1 MSWLKKYLP
10 GFIRE
15 RLRERRRDKVV
26 DRAVDL
32 AQEGK
37 YADAAEIYNA
47 FAVESREESDLMSAL
62 YYRYSFEMWLKAKDA
77 RRAVANARSSLAML
91 CQDDGAWLKYDS
103 GSNADD
109 VIAMASQLYAAGFHR
124 EGDELSTAANVEF
137 EKYGLAVRCTAEPE
151 FRNEFPS
158 VCPQCAGQLPYS
170 PFARS
175 IPCPFCDTAV
185 YPANTG

>member
-1 MSWLKKYLP
+1 MSWLNEYLP
-10 GFIRE
+10 QFIRDL
-15 RLRERRRDKVV
+15 LRERRRDKVV

-47 FAVESREESDLMSAL
+47 FAVESREESDLMAAL

-77 RRAVANARSSLAML
+77 QRAVANARFSLSML

-103 GSNADD
+103 GSHADE
-109 VIAMASQLYAAGFHR
+109 VIAMASQLYAAGFHP
-124 EGDELSTAANVEF
+124 EGDEFSTAANEEF
-137 EKYGLAVRCTAEPE
+137 EKYDLKVRCAAVPE
-151 FRNEFPS
+151 YRNEFPS

-175 IPCPFCDTAV
+175 IRCPFCDTAV